1 MCSLK
6 CHDISKRN
14 CGILNQTDV
23 CFLLNSNCCLL
34 FREELN
40 HALVEFMVDRATETS
55 TVIE

>member
-1 MCSLK
+1 MFSLK
-6 CHDISKRN
+6 YHDISKRN

-34 FREELN
+34 IHEE